1 MKLID
6 QQSNVLASVR
16 IAEKILGVDNSL
28 EVIFKDPQYFSE
40 KDVSAV
46 FIKEGY
52 YIVFNNYFISSA
64 SLPEIMITG
73 FHETR
78 HAYQYMQI
86 EYGKKIPFKY
96 QDEQNVLDDWK
107 KDFDNPKQPNEM
119 TKEEYIN
126 RPTEV
131 DAIAFSYYLAD
142 KLLNVKQLIP
152 EEIKDK
158 VLKKVEK
165 LKRTIVI

>member
-1 MKLID
+1 MINKQNNANI
-6 QQSNVLASVR
+6 SVK
-16 IAEKILGVDNSL
+16 ITEKILGVDNSL
-28 EVIFKDPQYFSE
+28 EVVFKDHQYFSE
-40 KDVSAV
+40 KDISAV

-52 YIVFNNYFISSA
+52 YIVFNKSSLSEA

-86 EYGKKIPFKY
+86 EYGKKLPFKY

-107 KDFDNPKQPNEM
+107 NDFDNPKQPNEM
-119 TKEEYIN
+119 TKEEYLN

-142 KLLNVKQLIP
+142 KLLNVKQVIP

-158 VLKKVEK
+158 VLIKVEEF
-165 LKRTIVI
+165 KRTIVI

>member
-1 MKLID
+1 MSKQRNSIV
-6 QQSNVLASVR
+6 SIKV
-16 IAEKILGVDNSL
+16 AEKILGMENTL
-28 EVIFKDPQYFSE
+28 EVLFMDYYYFLNN
-40 KDVSAV
+40 DISAM
-46 FIKEGY
+46 FIKEGF
-52 YIVFNNYFISSA
+52 YIVFNNSFLSKA
-64 SLPEIMITG
+64 TLPEIMITG

-86 EYGKKIPFKY
+86 EYGKKLPFKY

-107 KDFDNPKQPNEM
+107 NDFDNPKQPNEM
-119 TKEEYIN
+119 TKEEYLN

-142 KLLNVKQLIP
+142 KLLNVKQVIP

-158 VLKKVEK
+158 VLIKVEEF
-165 LKRTIVI
+165 KRTIVI

>member
-1 MKLID
+1 MINKQNNANI
-6 QQSNVLASVR
+6 SVK
-16 IAEKILGVDNSL
+16 ITEKILGVDNSL

-40 KDVSAV
+40 NDVSAV

-52 YIVFNNYFISSA
+52 YIVFNNSFLSKA
-64 SLPEIMITG
+64 TLPEIMITG

-86 EYGKKIPFKY
+86 EYGKKLPFKY

-119 TKEEYIN
+119 TKEEYLN

-142 KLLNVKQLIP
+142 TLLKVKQIIP
-152 EEIKDK
+152 DVIKDK
-158 VLKKVEK
+158 VLERVEDLKCIK
-165 LKRTIVI
+165 L